1 MVAMGINSSVI
12 NESSRVVL
20 RTLLLLMTCVVMYAH
35 GNSYIFV
42 ELIPEDESVSLEV
55 TIDVGDNP
63 LESDNEK
70 IYQAINTAVLLD
82 ESGKLQ
88 PLAQFGVWRFE
99 KRTQFSSATPALGD
113 SRMAHELL
121 TGIWS
126 GKLPYRTMIL
136 GTPERTPFD
145 VILWSR
151 LPSMIEH
158 APAWS
163 LLISNER
170 SPVITLPQVQLLS
183 TTVLISVI
191 AVLLGASSGL
201 MIGWRRRE

>member
-1 MVAMGINSSVI
+1 MIQ
-12 NESSRVVL
+12 SSRVVL
-20 RTLLLLMTCVVMYAH
+20 RTLLLLMTCVVIYAH

-63 LESDNEK
+63 LVSDDEMT
-70 IYQAINTAVLLD
+70 YQAIKNAVLLD

-88 PLAQFGVWRFE
+88 PLAQFGNWRFE
-99 KRTQFSSATPALGD
+99 KRTQFSNGTPALGD
-113 SRMAHELL
+113 SDKAHELV
-121 TGIWS
+121 TGIWT
-126 GKLPYRTMIL
+126 GQLPQRAIIF
-136 GTPERTPFD
+136 GTSERTPFD

-183 TTVLISVI
+183 TTVLISLI
-191 AVLLGASSGL
+191 AILLGASSGL

>member
-70 IYQAINTAVLLD
+70 IY
-82 ESGKLQ
+82 
-88 PLAQFGVWRFE
+88 
-99 KRTQFSSATPALGD
+99 AL
-113 SRMAHELL
+113 
-121 TGIWS
+121 
-126 GKLPYRTMIL
+126 
-136 GTPERTPFD
+136 
-145 VILWSR
+145 
-151 LPSMIEH
+151 
-158 APAWS
+158 
-163 LLISNER
+163 
-170 SPVITLPQVQLLS
+170 
-183 TTVLISVI
+183 
-191 AVLLGASSGL
+191 
-201 MIGWRRRE
+201 